1 MMTDEY
7 SVCGNVAVGH
17 KLLKDGD
24 DLEKVAADIAIF
36 ALGWESRFLALES
49 HVALGAKKILVL
61 DFELASTDDDAIEAN
76 RKKLI
81 DLARK
86 WDVAITKLKL
96 APSTE
101 FLKNIN
107 TLGHT
112 LTELARQIGSYHG
125 SFRRVFVEC
134 STMPRVYIQW
144 LVAFGFGWSAPRFAG
159 QVG

>member
-36 ALGWESRFLALES
+36 TLGWESRFSALES
-49 HVALGAKKILVL
+49 HVALGAKQILLL
-61 DFELASTDDDAIEAN
+61 DFELASTGDDAIEAN
-76 RKKLI
+76 RTKLV

-86 WDVAITKLKL
+86 WDVAITELKL

-101 FLKNIN
+101 FLKTSTRLATPSPNS
-107 TLGHT
+107 LGK
-112 LTELARQIGSYHG
+112 SDP
-125 SFRRVFVEC
+125 
-134 STMPRVYIQW
+134 TMEV
-144 LVAFGFGWSAPRFAG
+144 
-159 QVG
+159 